1 MTGDSLY
8 HMVRLHL
15 LSELCGLPTPLALS
29 RYSSSTLHTMGFC
42 VSCTLLASASV
53 MCCISCV
60 VRGGFY
66 RIRGCNVIVV
76 RGHIVFVVRGSLA
89 SLACMAFALSPS
101 SHCLSISGFPVFLFL
116 FWVIFGQKLG
126 KLYAPY

>member
-66 RIRGCNVIVV
+66 RIRGCIVIVF
-76 RGHIVFVVRGSLA
+76 RGHIVFVVRGFFA
-89 SLACMAFALSPS
+89 SLAYMAFVLSPS